1 MDQRNIFCHAKKHQL
16 LVMIAAV
23 IISFPIYKSNAQFY
37 LDTTATI
44 EARVDSL
51 LSIMTLDEKIGQ
63 MVQQEFI
70 GLGNLSDIQT
80 YCLGS
85 VLAGANDST
94 TDHSPETW
102 ANYCDSLQS
111 FALKTRLGIPLL
123 IGLDAIH
130 GTGSVYGAT
139 LFPHNIGMG
148 CTRNPELLTQATQ
161 ITAQEVAATGF
172 NWTFSPIVAVARNE
186 NWGRTYESY
195 SEDPNL
201 VKEMS
206 GAAVLGYQGD
216 TSAKNITILACAKH
230 FIGDGGT
237 TGGIDGGNTQVDEAT
252 LRAIHLPGY
261 LAALQQKVGSIMV
274 SFSSWNSVPCVGDK
288 YLLTTL
294 LKEEL
299 QYKGLL
305 ITDMEG
311 ILGAP
316 GPIYGGE
323 QFSNAINAGIDMAML
338 GTYPPQFYSRFID
351 SLRASVGQGN
361 ISLDR
366 INDAVRRILTQ
377 KFRLGLFEHPFA
389 KRSLLSQVG
398 SPARRQVARTCVRQ
412 SLVLLKKKDGIL
424 PISKNIKHI
433 YITGRLADN
442 MGYQCG
448 GWTITWQGGSGPT
461 TIGTT
466 IMQAVQQAAPSA
478 SVTYSADGSG
488 ADNADIGIAVI
499 GDYPYA
505 EGNGMLPLNTLDI
518 EAVRKLKSYNIPVI
532 VILISGRPPILD
544 PILSY
549 SDAVIAA
556 WLPGPEGEGITDVL
570 FGDYQPTGIL
580 SRRWPKDASQYVMDV
595 GDTNYHPLFPFGYG
609 ITSLNNS
616 PAGSPPE
623 VYSASVSAS
632 SNYKMEISFNKKMAA
647 PSIAPGGFL
656 VLVNGT
662 TPMNITNLSLKN
674 NDSTIILVTVDS
686 GLVKGSTYAISYSPG
701 SIHSYDGGTLAAFEN
716 AQIYNILNE
725 YSYVHAIPK
734 KIEAE
739 ECFAHQGLNISAC
752 YDNGSGKCL
761 ASINNGSW
769 ADYYVEVSQ
778 SGKYILNYRISSPA
792 DTGQIQLITNGIV
805 ISTSHVPMT
814 GSYSVWQTDS
824 TTIELSA
831 GSQIIRMYASHGGF
845 YLNWIQFSLSTT
857 GVKEQAAAP
866 QSFQLFQNYPN
877 PFNPST
883 TIQYALPTRSKVR
896 LRIYNVL
903 GQVVTDLINTEQSE
917 GWNQAVWNANVSSG
931 LYFYRIEATSLDNPS
946 KRFIETKKMLLLR

>member
-1 MDQRNIFCHAKKHQL
+1 MLI
-16 LVMIAAV
+16 LVAA
-23 IISFPIYKSNAQFY
+23 IMISFPGRSSAQFY

-44 EARVDSL
+44 ETRVDSL
-51 LSIMTLDEKIGQ
+51 LSKMTLDEKIGQ
-63 MVQQEFI
+63 MVQEEYV
-70 GLGNLSDIQT
+70 NLVHPSDIQT

-85 VLAGANDST
+85 VLAAANDYSL
-94 TDHSPETW
+94 DHNPETW
-102 ANYCDSLQS
+102 ANLCDSLQS
-111 FALKTRLGIPLL
+111 NALKTRLGIPLL

-148 CTRNPELLTQATQ
+148 CTRNPDLLTQATQ

-172 NWTFSPIVAVARNE
+172 NWTFSPIVAVSRNE
-186 NWGRTYESY
+186 NWNRTYESY
-195 SEDPNL
+195 SEDPN
-201 VKEMS
+201 VVREMS

-230 FIGDGGT
+230 YIGDGGT
-237 TGGIDGGNTQVDEAT
+237 TGGIDCGNTQVDTAT

-261 LAALQQKVGSIMV
+261 LAAIQQKVGSMMV
-274 SFSSWNSVPCVGDK
+274 SFSSRNGVPCVADK

-299 QYKGLL
+299 QFKGFL
-305 ITDMEG
+305 ITDFNG
-311 ILGAP
+311 IFYLP
-316 GPIYGGE
+316 GSSYGE
-323 QFSNAINAGIDMAML
+323 MFSGAINAGIDMAML
-338 GTYPPQFYSRFID
+338 GGPYTWLYTTFID
-351 SLRASVGQGN
+351 SVRARVGQGT
-361 ISLDR
+361 IPLDR
-366 INDAVRRILTQ
+366 IDDAVRRILTQ
-377 KFRLGLFEHPFA
+377 KFRLGLFEHPYA

-398 SPARRQVARTCVRQ
+398 SPERRQVARECVRQ
-412 SLVLLKKKDGIL
+412 SLVLLRKKDGIL

-433 YITGRLADN
+433 HMTGWHADN
-442 MGYQCG
+442 LGYQCG
-448 GWTITWQGGSGPT
+448 GWTITWQGGSGAT

-478 SVTYSADGSG
+478 NVTYSADGSG
-488 ADNADIGIAVI
+488 ADSANIGIAVI
-499 GDYPYA
+499 GELPYA
-505 EGNGMLPLNTLDI
+505 EGNGMMPLNSLDI
-518 EAVRKLKSYNIPVI
+518 QAVRKLKSYNIPVI
-532 VILISGRPPILD
+532 VILISGRPMILD

-580 SRRWPKDASQYVMDV
+580 SRKWPKDVTQYVMDV

-609 ITSLNNS
+609 ITSLSNS

-623 VYSASVSAS
+623 VYSGSVSAA
-632 SNYKMEISFNKKMAA
+632 SNYKIEISFNKKMAA
-647 PSIAPGGFL
+647 PPIAPGGFSL
-656 VLVNGT
+656 MVNGT
-662 TPMNITNLSLKN
+662 TPLNITNLSLKN

-686 GLVKGSTYAISYSPG
+686 SFVKGSTYTVSYSPG
-701 SIHSYDGGTLAAFEN
+701 SVHSNDGGSFAAVEDVS
-716 AQIYNILNE
+716 IYNILNE

-734 KIEAE
+734 IIEAE
-739 ECFAHQGLNISAC
+739 ECFAHQGLNILTC

-761 ASINNGSW
+761 ASIKNGSW
-769 ADYYVEVSQ
+769 ADYYVEISQ
-778 SGKYILNYRISSPA
+778 SGKYLLNYRISSPA
-792 DTGQIQLITNGIV
+792 DTGQIQLMTDGTV
-805 ISTSHVPMT
+805 ISTSHVTMT
-814 GSYSVWQTDS
+814 GSYSNWQTDS
-824 TTIELSA
+824 TTIDLSA

-845 YLNWIQFSLSTT
+845 DLNWMQFSLSST
-857 GVKEQAAAP
+857 GVQEHTVMP

-883 TIQYALPTRSKVR
+883 RIQYALPVRSRVR

-903 GQVVTDLINTEQSE
+903 GQVVTDLINTEQSA
-917 GWNQAVWNANVSSG
+917 GWNQVEWNANASSG
-931 LYFYRIEATSLDNPS
+931 LYFYRLEATSMDNPS